1 MKLHEFLSNH
11 KQISIKFDSIIQS
24 YQFEMMIKK
33 TALYRRK
40 KITVTRTLTHIEITH
55 THEDK

>member
-11 KQISIKFDSIIQS
+11 KQISIQFESIIQA

-40 KITVTRTLTHIEITH
+40 KITVIRTLTHLEITH
-55 THEDK
+55 EDN

>member
-11 KQISIKFDSIIQS
+11 KQFSIQFGSLVQA

-40 KITVTRTLTHIEITH
+40 QIKAIRTLTHIEITQN
-55 THEDK
+55 EDK